1 MTTSKH
7 SRNGFTTR
15 RIHTPVE
22 PHALHYLSQRTS
34 FWIAA
39 LSVFAYVAGNMMGQ
53 YGWHTFW
60 ASVLGKTDDSLIV
73 YSGTVTPLDEVP
85 DYARWSKLGGNPKEH
100 TFQQVPRDLLVSL
113 PKYDVSGAHAASTD
127 NLSLIYS
134 IGHLGSYATGEENS
148 GSHVGVDIRV
158 PVGTPV
164 RSVMNGIIE
173 RVETSDKGGMGIMV
187 IVRHPNVP
195 DPSNPRFTTTLHSIY
210 GHLSS
215 AMVEEGMVVSK
226 GEQIGYSG
234 KTGFATGPHLHFQ
247 IDRDEAP
254 WHPYWPFS
262 GEDQRA
268 SGLSFTAAVDQ
279 GLHQAEGK
287 KFTIQP
293 ILYVQANYPAIR
305 TTIASADPSD
315 LPATRSASTASA
327 ASSQRITAVRTVSR
341 LADRRQS
348 RIASR
353 ALRTRISAL
362 TTIESAI
369 SSASAPSVVISR
381 STVVTASPEQI
392 PTSGVGFLPAVMPSG
407 YTVEVTHDGAFT
419 GRSWENVRVRVLDA
433 FGEQVRSP
441 DLPSDI
447 YLRTAFGEAEFK
459 PAQLTRFDFD
469 NGTANVQM
477 LPRGKRTVI
486 IEVKPY
492 GVMSKPMVFGKN

>member
-1 MTTSKH
+1 MTIVHRSKH
-7 SRNGFTTR
+7 GFTTR
-15 RIHTPVE
+15 QIHTPVE

-34 FWIAA
+34 FWIAV
-39 LSVFAYVAGNMMGQ
+39 LSVIAYVAGNMMGQ

-73 YSGTVTPLDEVP
+73 YSGTVTPLAQVP

-113 PKYDVSGAHAASTD
+113 PKYDPNAVD
-127 NLSLIYS
+127 NSLSSIYS
-134 IGHLGSYATGEENS
+134 IGHLGSYATGQENT
-148 GSHVGVDIRV
+148 GSHVGMDIRV

-164 RSVMNGIIE
+164 RSVMNGVIE

-215 AMVEEGMVVSK
+215 AMVEVGMVVSK

-234 KTGFATGPHLHFQ
+234 QTGFATGPHLHFQ

-254 WHPYWPFS
+254 WHPYWPFN
-262 GEDQRA
+262 GEQQRTA
-268 SGLSFTAAVDQ
+268 GLSFVAAVDQ

-287 KFTIQP
+287 RFTIQP
-293 ILYVQANYPAIR
+293 ILYVQSNYPAVR

-315 LPATRSASTASA
+315 VPVVRSASTVSS
-327 ASSQRITAVRTVSR
+327 ASSQRVSAVRTVSR

-353 ALRTRISAL
+353 ALRNRIAAA
-362 TTIESAI
+362 T
-369 SSASAPSVVISR
+369 PVVNQPAATPATSIPPVVLSR
-381 STVVTASPEQI
+381 STVVTASPEFSA
-392 PTSGVGFLPAVMPSG
+392 TASLPGG

-419 GRSWENVRVRVLDA
+419 GRNWETIRVRILDA
-433 FGEQVRSP
+433 SGEQVRSP

-469 NGTANVQM
+469 NGTATVQM

-486 IEVKPY
+486 VEVKPY
-492 GVMSKPMVFGKN
+492 GVMSKPMAFEGN

>member
-1 MTTSKH
+1 MTTVKCSKH
-7 SRNGFTTR
+7 GFTTR
-15 RIHTPVE
+15 KIHTPVE

-39 LSVFAYVAGNMMGQ
+39 LSVIAYVAGNMMGQ

-60 ASVLGKTDDSLIV
+60 ASVLGKNDDSLIV
-73 YSGTVTPLDEVP
+73 YSGTVTPLAEVP

-100 TFQQVPRDLLVSL
+100 TFQQVPRDLLVTL
-113 PKYDVSGAHAASTD
+113 PKYDPSTSTTGDAAS
-127 NLSLIYS
+127 IYS
-134 IGHLGSYATGEENS
+134 IGHLGSYATGEEIS

-164 RSVMNGIIE
+164 RSIMNGVVE
-173 RVETSDKGGMGIMV
+173 RVETSGNVGMGIMV

-195 DPSNPRFTTTLHSIY
+195 DPANTRTTTTLHSVY

-215 AMVEEGMVVSK
+215 AVVETGMVVSK

-262 GEDQRA
+262 GEDQRSA
-268 SGLSFTAAVDQ
+268 GLSFVGAVDQ

-293 ILYVQANYPAIR
+293 ILYAQANYPAQR
-305 TTIASADPSD
+305 TTLASADPSD
-315 LPATRSASTASA
+315 VPALRPSSMASS
-327 ASSQRITAVRTVSR
+327 ASSQRISAVRTVSR

-353 ALRTRISAL
+353 ALKTRIAALSPVQSA
-362 TTIESAI
+362 
-369 SSASAPSVVISR
+369 ASTASVPSVVISR
-381 STVVTASPEQI
+381 STVVTASPEL
-392 PTSGVGFLPAVMPSG
+392 PVSTSLPGG

-419 GRSWENVRVRVLDA
+419 GRSWENIRLRILDA
-433 FGEQVRSP
+433 TGETVRSP

-447 YLRTAFGEAEFK
+447 YLRTAFGDAEFK

-469 NGTANVQM
+469 NGTATVQM

-492 GVMSKPMVFGKN
+492 GVMSKPMAFGEN